1 MLPVDGYSLACGCH
15 PTIPFSPSSFQP
27 LCSLSSA
34 LKPPCCLGSP
44 CLCSGL
50 ASWTGGAGTGGGMMS
65 RAWVLDEAVAGAG
78 GTGGPQVS
86 TSAGNGSSL
95 VGALVLCGSAS
106 CDNSPVALL
115 GKKLPMKAQEGVQVS
130 GSPQAGQNPPPGSQ
144 LSKWAFFLV
153 PTTGPGYL
161 EGQRCWDGQRSLR
174 LSVVPS
180 VGAEE

>member
-1 MLPVDGYSLACGCH
+1 
-15 PTIPFSPSSFQP
+15 
-27 LCSLSSA
+27 
-34 LKPPCCLGSP
+34 
-44 CLCSGL
+44 
-50 ASWTGGAGTGGGMMS
+50 MS

-130 GSPQAGQNPPPGSQ
+130 GSPQAGQNPPPRLPTQQVGLLSGAHHGTRLFGGTEMLGWAEGSQ
-144 LSKWAFFLV
+144 ALS
-153 PTTGPGYL
+153 GPQCG
-161 EGQRCWDGQRSLR
+161 G
-174 LSVVPS
+174 
-180 VGAEE
+180 